1 MGSRRG
7 VGVCA
12 GGRDPDD
19 GFLVLDC
26 VAAAQK
32 IDNVLDSIF
41 RALISCIQVFQIPV
55 DGGGGRKPPC
65 ASRRRYAFQGSREEV
80 VACSGMRPSLHLS
93 LALSLSG

>member
-1 MGSRRG
+1 MHTQHAIATKKKAGGVVTAVFSDMLDRG
-7 VGVCA
+7 VWVVVGAWGCA
-12 GGRDPDD
+12 RGGRDPDD

-55 DGGGGRKPPC
+55 DGGS
-65 ASRRRYAFQGSREEV
+65 ADY
-80 VACSGMRPSLHLS
+80 
-93 LALSLSG
+93 